1 MGMTIC
7 PSKFPKLSQDKSLN
21 SIFKTPLN
29 KHLSASDQHPSDQP
43 PLSQK
48 VGSLDKSGLP
58 EKVREYPIASIKGLP
73 LGQSIYMLAHTPRDD
88 SQMSCA
94 ALKGSLLLPIF
105 RRPPPSRRSE
115 AGII

>member
-7 PSKFPKLSQDKSLN
+7 PSKSPKLSQDKSLN

-58 EKVREYPIASIKGLP
+58 EKVREYPIASITGTAAP
-73 LGQSIYMLAHTPRDD
+73 GAVVYTPTLGVTEPFDRA
-88 SQMSCA
+88 
-94 ALKGSLLLPIF
+94 
-105 RRPPPSRRSE
+105 
-115 AGII
+115 